1 MCADI
6 HFYLTATQQ
15 VPPFIFLGGFIWNK
29 HFLSIHLKVLYA
41 KKKSVWYSFAFKKK
55 VVRELFLEQAVPR
68 NSSFYFMQKFN
79 SNDKAVYFEI
89 HIYACNK
96 KKMDYFLG
104 LLESKENAAN

>member
-1 MCADI
+1 MEQTFFEYTFEGALC
-6 HFYLTATQQ
+6 
-15 VPPFIFLGGFIWNK
+15 
-29 HFLSIHLKVLYA
+29 